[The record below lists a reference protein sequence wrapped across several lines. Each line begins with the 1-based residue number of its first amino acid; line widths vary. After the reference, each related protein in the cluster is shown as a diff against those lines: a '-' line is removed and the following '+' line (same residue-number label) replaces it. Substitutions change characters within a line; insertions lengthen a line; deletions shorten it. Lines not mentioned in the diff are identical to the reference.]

1 MKNFVKDFF
10 TKRLEL
16 NFINILMIALLV
28 YVYNLSGNK
37 YFLVYLFFFRL
48 IALCIDYM
56 TDYLKN

>member
-1 MKNFVKDFF
+1 MKDFVKDFF

-37 YFLVYLFFFRL
+37 YFSVYLFFFRF
-48 IALCIDYM
+48 IALCIDYL